1 MNKISKS
8 FVYLLQMKYRISRAM
23 RNDLAGKADPFVE
36 MEKSP
41 NQVNPKVKG
50 SVQVEDIQ
58 MISLWMTEALT

>member
-1 MNKISKS
+1 
-8 FVYLLQMKYRISRAM
+8 MKYRISRAM
-23 RNDLAGKADPFVE
+23 RNDFAGKVDPFE
-36 MEKSP
+36 EKPP

>member
-23 RNDLAGKADPFVE
+23 RNDFAGKVDPFE
-36 MEKSP
+36 EKPP

>member
-8 FVYLLQMKYRISRAM
+8 FMYLLQMKYRISRAM

-36 MEKSP
+36 KSP
-41 NQVNPKVKG
+41 YEVNPKVKG

-58 MISLWMTEALT
+58 MISLWMTEAPTL